1 LYFYPD
7 FKESVSGI
15 LSPRKQ
21 TRMKKFVV
29 FICSWMLL
37 VIAVAQQKP
46 LLISQEGGKLFL
58 KHTVAPKE
66 NWYSIGR
73 LYNLSPNN
81 IASFNGTTIN
91 KGLTIAAPLKIP
103 LLAGNFLQSGQP
115 AADEVLV
122 PLYHTVKEKEGL
134 YRIGQLYNKVPTD
147 QIKSWNNLTS
157 DELTN
162 GKNLIVGYLKVK
174 KDLSPL
180 AKGGQVSAPVAVTPK
195 PEPKPVEKPKEP
207 VVKVEEKKE
216 VQPPVVKQ
224 EPPVYPKPA
233 PVETKQTG
241 VQSVPGTGGAFK
253 GLFDDQAR
261 TGSDQQTI
269 NGKAA
274 AFKSTSGWKDG
285 KYYVLMNK
293 TQPGTVVKIT
303 NPSNKKFV
311 YAKVLGE
318 IPPIKENEG
327 LMIRIS
333 NAAVSEL
340 LFGEGEVSWTK
351 Q

>member
-1 LYFYPD
+1 
-7 FKESVSGI
+7 
-15 LSPRKQ
+15 
-21 TRMKKFVV
+21 MKKFVV
-29 FICSWMLL
+29 FICSWILL
-37 VIAVAQQKP
+37 FVAVAQQKP

-66 NWYSIGR
+66 NWYSVGR

-81 IASFNGTTIN
+81 IASFNSTTIN
-91 KGLTIAAPLKIP
+91 KGLTIGESLKIP
-103 LLAGNFLQSGQP
+103 LVAGNFLQSGQP

-180 AKGGQVSAPVAVTPK
+180 AKGGQAAAPATVAAK

-207 VVKVEEKKE
+207 AVKVEEKKA
-216 VQPPVVKQ
+216 VPPPVVKQ
-224 EPPVYPKPA
+224 EPPAK
-233 PVETKQTG
+233 PVETKPARVEPSQTG
-241 VQSVPGTGGAFK
+241 VQSVPGAGGAFK
-253 GLFDDQAR
+253 GLFDDQSR
-261 TGSDQQTI
+261 SGSDQQSV

-303 NPSNKKFV
+303 NPSNGKFV

-327 LMIRIS
+327 LVIRIS
-333 NAAVSEL
+333 NAAASEL
-340 LFGEGEVSWTK
+340 LFGEGQFDVEVSWTK

>member
-1 LYFYPD
+1 
-7 FKESVSGI
+7 
-15 LSPRKQ
+15 
-21 TRMKKFVV
+21 MKKFVV
-29 FICSWMLL
+29 FIFSWMLL
-37 VIAVAQQKP
+37 FVAVAQQKP

-81 IASFNGTTIN
+81 IASFNGTTIS
-91 KGLTIAAPLKIP
+91 KGLTIAESLKIP
-103 LLAGNFLQSGQP
+103 LISGNFLQSGQP

-180 AKGGQVSAPVAVTPK
+180 AKGGQVSAPVAVAPK
-195 PEPKPVEKPKEP
+195 AESRPVEKPKEP
-207 VVKVEEKKE
+207 AVKVEEKKE
-216 VQPPVVKQ
+216 VPPPVVKE

-233 PVETKQTG
+233 PSEPRQTG
-241 VQSVPGTGGAFK
+241 VQSAPGSGGAFK

-261 TGSDQQTI
+261 SGSDQQTI

-303 NPSNKKFV
+303 NPSNNKFV

-340 LFGEGEVSWTK
+340 LFGEGQFEVEVSWTK